1 MYEKSLK
8 ILGLSG
14 NFDRMDL
21 EVAYNKAKQK
31 SKNNLS
37 NEIIIKVIEDAYNY
51 LLEDMLNKEEAKINI
66 DNLPKQESIDIRLIT
81 LIKALEYTLDDESKI
96 DKELRNYDANFE
108 DLDNF
113 HSFSQQNADVHQIP
127 YQLLRIL
134 RSSVLLTLLPLRIL
148 EVWSNADTSFPVHF
162 HG

>member
-21 EVAYNKAKQK
+21 EVAYN
-31 SKNNLS
+31 N
-37 NEIIIKVIEDAYNY
+37 

-108 DLDNF
+108 DLDN
-113 HSFSQQNADVHQIP
+113 AVH
-127 YQLLRIL
+127 YFELVNMREALKNLKSRK
-134 RSSVLLTLLPLRIL
+134 
-148 EVWSNADTSFPVHF
+148 NK
-162 HG
+162 

>member
-108 DLDNF
+108 DLDN
-113 HSFSQQNADVHQIP
+113 AVHYFELVNMREALKNLKSIK
-127 YQLLRIL
+127 
-134 RSSVLLTLLPLRIL
+134 
-148 EVWSNADTSFPVHF
+148 NK
-162 HG
+162 

>member
-51 LLEDMLNKEEAKINI
+51 LLEDMLNKDEAKINI

-108 DLDNF
+108 DLDN
-113 HSFSQQNADVHQIP
+113 AVH
-127 YQLLRIL
+127 YFELVNMREALKNLKSRK
-134 RSSVLLTLLPLRIL
+134 
-148 EVWSNADTSFPVHF
+148 NK
-162 HG
+162 

>member
-8 ILGLSG
+8 ILELSG

-31 SKNNLS
+31 SKYNLS

-51 LLEDMLNKEEAKINI
+51 VLEDMLNKEDVKINL
-66 DNLPKQESIDIRLIT
+66 DNLPKQEPTDIRLIT

-96 DKELRNYDANFE
+96 DKELRSYDANFE
-108 DLDNF
+108 DLDNAIHYF
-113 HSFSQQNADVHQIP
+113 ELVNMKEALKNLKSRKNK
-127 YQLLRIL
+127 
-134 RSSVLLTLLPLRIL
+134 
-148 EVWSNADTSFPVHF
+148 
-162 HG
+162 

>member
-37 NEIIIKVIEDAYNY
+37 NEKIIKVIEDAYNY
-51 LLEDMLNKEEAKINI
+51 VLEDMLNKEEVKINI

-108 DLDNF
+108 DLDNAIHYF
-113 HSFSQQNADVHQIP
+113 ELVNMREAFKNLKSRKNK
-127 YQLLRIL
+127 
-134 RSSVLLTLLPLRIL
+134 
-148 EVWSNADTSFPVHF
+148 
-162 HG
+162 

>member
-1 MYEKSLK
+1 MKVIKMYEKSLK

-37 NEIIIKVIEDAYNY
+37 NEKIIKVIEDAYNY
-51 LLEDMLNKEEAKINI
+51 LLEDMLNKEEVKINI
-66 DNLPKQESIDIRLIT
+66 DNLPKQESMDIRLIT
-81 LIKALEYTLDDESKI
+81 LIKALEYTLDDELKI

-108 DLDNF
+108 DLDNAIHYF
-113 HSFSQQNADVHQIP
+113 ELVNMREALKNLKSRKNK
-127 YQLLRIL
+127 
-134 RSSVLLTLLPLRIL
+134 
-148 EVWSNADTSFPVHF
+148 
-162 HG
+162 

>member
-1 MYEKSLK
+1 MKVIKVYEKSLK

-37 NEIIIKVIEDAYNY
+37 NEKIIKVIEDAYNY
-51 LLEDMLNKEEAKINI
+51 VLEDMLNKEEAKINI

-108 DLDNF
+108 DLDNAIHYF
-113 HSFSQQNADVHQIP
+113 ELVKMREALKNLKSRKNK
-127 YQLLRIL
+127 
-134 RSSVLLTLLPLRIL
+134 
-148 EVWSNADTSFPVHF
+148 
-162 HG
+162 

>member
-1 MYEKSLK
+1 MKVIKVYEKSLK

-37 NEIIIKVIEDAYNY
+37 NEKIIKVIEDAYNY
-51 LLEDMLNKEEAKINI
+51 LLEDMLNKEESKINI
-66 DNLPKQESIDIRLIT
+66 DKLPKQESIDIRLIT

-108 DLDNF
+108 DLDNAIRYF
-113 HSFSQQNADVHQIP
+113 ELVNMREALKNLKSRKNK
-127 YQLLRIL
+127 
-134 RSSVLLTLLPLRIL
+134 
-148 EVWSNADTSFPVHF
+148 
-162 HG
+162 

>member
-37 NEIIIKVIEDAYNY
+37 NEKIIKVIEDAYNY
-51 LLEDMLNKEEAKINI
+51 VLEDMLNKEEAKINI

-81 LIKALEYTLDDESKI
+81 IIKALEYTLDDESKI
-96 DKELRNYDANFE
+96 DKELRNYDANFG
-108 DLDNF
+108 DLDNVIHYF
-113 HSFSQQNADVHQIP
+113 ELVNMREALKNLKSRKNK
-127 YQLLRIL
+127 
-134 RSSVLLTLLPLRIL
+134 
-148 EVWSNADTSFPVHF
+148 
-162 HG
+162 

>member
-37 NEIIIKVIEDAYNY
+37 NEKIIKVIEDAYNY
-51 LLEDMLNKEEAKINI
+51 LLEDMLNKEEVKINI

-108 DLDNF
+108 DLDNAIRYF
-113 HSFSQQNADVHQIP
+113 ELVNMREALKNLKSRKNK
-127 YQLLRIL
+127 
-134 RSSVLLTLLPLRIL
+134 
-148 EVWSNADTSFPVHF
+148 
-162 HG
+162 

>member
-31 SKNNLS
+31 SKDNLS

-51 LLEDMLNKEEAKINI
+51 VLEDMLNKEEVKINL
-66 DNLPKQESIDIRLIT
+66 DNLSKQEPTDIRLIT

-96 DKELRNYDANFE
+96 DKELRNYEANFE
-108 DLDNF
+108 DLDNAIHYF
-113 HSFSQQNADVHQIP
+113 ELVNMKEALKNLKSRKNK
-127 YQLLRIL
+127 
-134 RSSVLLTLLPLRIL
+134 
-148 EVWSNADTSFPVHF
+148 
-162 HG
+162 

>member
-51 LLEDMLNKEEAKINI
+51 VLEDMLNKEEAKINI
-66 DNLPKQESIDIRLIT
+66 DNLSKQESIDIRLIT

-108 DLDNF
+108 DLDNVIHYF
-113 HSFSQQNADVHQIP
+113 ELVNM
-127 YQLLRIL
+127 RE
-134 RSSVLLTLLPLRIL
+134 TLKNLKSRK
-148 EVWSNADTSFPVHF
+148 NK
-162 HG
+162 

>member
-1 MYEKSLK
+1 MKVIKVYEKSLK

-37 NEIIIKVIEDAYNY
+37 NEKIIKVIDDAYNY
-51 LLEDMLNKEEAKINI
+51 LLEDMLNKEEVKINI
-66 DNLPKQESIDIRLIT
+66 DNLPKQETIDIRLIT

-108 DLDNF
+108 DLDN
-113 HSFSQQNADVHQIP
+113 AVH
-127 YQLLRIL
+127 YFELVNMREALKNLKSRK
-134 RSSVLLTLLPLRIL
+134 
-148 EVWSNADTSFPVHF
+148 NK
-162 HG
+162 

>member
-37 NEIIIKVIEDAYNY
+37 NEKIIKVIEDAYNY
-51 LLEDMLNKEEAKINI
+51 VLEDMLNKEEVKINI

-108 DLDNF
+108 DLDNAIHYF
-113 HSFSQQNADVHQIP
+113 ELVNMREALKNLKSRKNK
-127 YQLLRIL
+127 
-134 RSSVLLTLLPLRIL
+134 
-148 EVWSNADTSFPVHF
+148 
-162 HG
+162 

>member
-21 EVAYNKAKQK
+21 EVAYNRAKQK

-108 DLDNF
+108 DLDN
-113 HSFSQQNADVHQIP
+113 AVH
-127 YQLLRIL
+127 YFELVNMREALKNLKSRK
-134 RSSVLLTLLPLRIL
+134 
-148 EVWSNADTSFPVHF
+148 NK
-162 HG
+162 

>member
-37 NEIIIKVIEDAYNY
+37 NEKIIKVIEDAYNY
-51 LLEDMLNKEEAKINI
+51 LLEDMLNKEEVKINI

-81 LIKALEYTLDDESKI
+81 LIKALEYTLNDESKI

-108 DLDNF
+108 DLDNAIHYF
-113 HSFSQQNADVHQIP
+113 ELVNMREALKNLKSRKNK
-127 YQLLRIL
+127 
-134 RSSVLLTLLPLRIL
+134 
-148 EVWSNADTSFPVHF
+148 
-162 HG
+162 

>member
-31 SKNNLS
+31 SKDNLS

-51 LLEDMLNKEEAKINI
+51 VLEDMLNKEEAKINI

-96 DKELRNYDANFE
+96 DKELRNYDANSE
-108 DLDNF
+108 DLDNAIHYF
-113 HSFSQQNADVHQIP
+113 ELVNMREALKNLKSRKNK
-127 YQLLRIL
+127 
-134 RSSVLLTLLPLRIL
+134 
-148 EVWSNADTSFPVHF
+148 
-162 HG
+162 

>member
-8 ILGLSG
+8 ILGLSD

-37 NEIIIKVIEDAYNY
+37 NEIIIKVIEDSYNY
-51 LLEDMLNKEEAKINI
+51 VLEDMLNKEEVEINI
-66 DNLPKQESIDIRLIT
+66 DNLPKQESMDIRLIT

-108 DLDNF
+108 DLDNAIHYF
-113 HSFSQQNADVHQIP
+113 ELVNMREALKNLKSRKNK
-127 YQLLRIL
+127 
-134 RSSVLLTLLPLRIL
+134 
-148 EVWSNADTSFPVHF
+148 
-162 HG
+162 

>member
-1 MYEKSLK
+1 MKVIKVYEKSLK

-51 LLEDMLNKEEAKINI
+51 LLEDMLNKEEVKINI
-66 DNLPKQESIDIRLIT
+66 NNLPKQESIDIRLIT

-108 DLDNF
+108 DLDNAIHYF
-113 HSFSQQNADVHQIP
+113 ELVNMREALKNLKSRKNK
-127 YQLLRIL
+127 
-134 RSSVLLTLLPLRIL
+134 
-148 EVWSNADTSFPVHF
+148 
-162 HG
+162 

>member
-108 DLDNF
+108 DLDNAIHYF
-113 HSFSQQNADVHQIP
+113 ELVNMREALKNLKSRKNK
-127 YQLLRIL
+127 
-134 RSSVLLTLLPLRIL
+134 
-148 EVWSNADTSFPVHF
+148 
-162 HG
+162 

>member
-51 LLEDMLNKEEAKINI
+51 VLEDMLNKEEVKINL
-66 DNLPKQESIDIRLIT
+66 DNLPKQEPTDIRLIT

-108 DLDNF
+108 DLDNTIHYF
-113 HSFSQQNADVHQIP
+113 ELVNMKEALKNLKSRKNK
-127 YQLLRIL
+127 
-134 RSSVLLTLLPLRIL
+134 
-148 EVWSNADTSFPVHF
+148 
-162 HG
+162 

>member
-37 NEIIIKVIEDAYNY
+37 NEKIIKVIEDAYNY
-51 LLEDMLNKEEAKINI
+51 LLEDMLNKEEVKINI
-66 DNLPKQESIDIRLIT
+66 DNLPKQESMDIRLIT

-108 DLDNF
+108 DLDNAIRYF
-113 HSFSQQNADVHQIP
+113 ELVNMREALKNLKSRKNK
-127 YQLLRIL
+127 
-134 RSSVLLTLLPLRIL
+134 
-148 EVWSNADTSFPVHF
+148 
-162 HG
+162 

>member
-8 ILGLSG
+8 ILGLSD

-51 LLEDMLNKEEAKINI
+51 VLEDMLNKEEVKINI

-108 DLDNF
+108 DLDNAIHYF
-113 HSFSQQNADVHQIP
+113 ELVNMREALKNLKSRKNK
-127 YQLLRIL
+127 
-134 RSSVLLTLLPLRIL
+134 
-148 EVWSNADTSFPVHF
+148 
-162 HG
+162 

>member
-37 NEIIIKVIEDAYNY
+37 NEKIIKVIEDAYNY
-51 LLEDMLNKEEAKINI
+51 VLEDMLNKEVEKGSGNI
-66 DNLPKQESIDIRLIT
+66 DCC
-81 LIKALEYTLDDESKI
+81 
-96 DKELRNYDANFE
+96 
-108 DLDNF
+108 
-113 HSFSQQNADVHQIP
+113 H
-127 YQLLRIL
+127 
-134 RSSVLLTLLPLRIL
+134 
-148 EVWSNADTSFPVHF
+148 
-162 HG
+162 

>member
-37 NEIIIKVIEDAYNY
+37 NEKIIKVIEDAYNY
-51 LLEDMLNKEEAKINI
+51 VLEDMLNKEEVKINI

-108 DLDNF
+108 DLDNAIRYF
-113 HSFSQQNADVHQIP
+113 ELVNMREALKNLKSRKNK
-127 YQLLRIL
+127 
-134 RSSVLLTLLPLRIL
+134 
-148 EVWSNADTSFPVHF
+148 
-162 HG
+162 

>member
-1 MYEKSLK
+1 MKVIKVYEKSLK

-51 LLEDMLNKEEAKINI
+51 VLEDMLNKEEAKINI
-66 DNLPKQESIDIRLIT
+66 DNLSKQESIDIRLIT

-108 DLDNF
+108 DLDNVIHYF
-113 HSFSQQNADVHQIP
+113 ELVNMREALKNLKSRKNK
-127 YQLLRIL
+127 
-134 RSSVLLTLLPLRIL
+134 
-148 EVWSNADTSFPVHF
+148 
-162 HG
+162 

>member
-8 ILGLSG
+8 ILGLSD

-51 LLEDMLNKEEAKINI
+51 VLEDMLNKEEVKINI

-96 DKELRNYDANFE
+96 DKELRNYEANFE
-108 DLDNF
+108 DLDNAIHYF
-113 HSFSQQNADVHQIP
+113 ELVNMREALKNLKSRKNK
-127 YQLLRIL
+127 
-134 RSSVLLTLLPLRIL
+134 
-148 EVWSNADTSFPVHF
+148 
-162 HG
+162 

>member
-51 LLEDMLNKEEAKINI
+51 VLEDMLNKEEAKINI
-66 DNLPKQESIDIRLIT
+66 DNLSKQESIDIRLIT

-108 DLDNF
+108 DLDNAIHYF
-113 HSFSQQNADVHQIP
+113 ELVNMREALKNLKSRKNK
-127 YQLLRIL
+127 
-134 RSSVLLTLLPLRIL
+134 
-148 EVWSNADTSFPVHF
+148 
-162 HG
+162 

>member
-37 NEIIIKVIEDAYNY
+37 NEKIIKVIEDAYNY
-51 LLEDMLNKEEAKINI
+51 LLEDMLNKEEVKINI

-81 LIKALEYTLDDESKI
+81 LIKALEYTLGDESKI

-108 DLDNF
+108 DLDNAIHYF
-113 HSFSQQNADVHQIP
+113 ELVNMREALKNLKSRKNK
-127 YQLLRIL
+127 
-134 RSSVLLTLLPLRIL
+134 
-148 EVWSNADTSFPVHF
+148 
-162 HG
+162 

>member
-1 MYEKSLK
+1 MKVIKVYEKSLK

-31 SKNNLS
+31 SKNDLS
-37 NEIIIKVIEDAYNY
+37 NEKIIKVIEDAYNY
-51 LLEDMLNKEEAKINI
+51 VLEDMLNKEEAKINI

-108 DLDNF
+108 DLDNAIHYF
-113 HSFSQQNADVHQIP
+113 ELVNMREALKNLKSRKNK
-127 YQLLRIL
+127 
-134 RSSVLLTLLPLRIL
+134 
-148 EVWSNADTSFPVHF
+148 
-162 HG
+162 

>member
-8 ILGLSG
+8 ILGLSD

-51 LLEDMLNKEEAKINI
+51 LLEDMLNKEETKINI
-66 DNLPKQESIDIRLIT
+66 DNLPKQESIDIGLIT

-96 DKELRNYDANFE
+96 DKELRNYDANSE
-108 DLDNF
+108 DLDNAIHYF
-113 HSFSQQNADVHQIP
+113 ELVNMREALKNLKSRKNK
-127 YQLLRIL
+127 
-134 RSSVLLTLLPLRIL
+134 
-148 EVWSNADTSFPVHF
+148 
-162 HG
+162 

>member
-1 MYEKSLK
+1 MKVIKVYEKSLK

-31 SKNNLS
+31 SKYNLS

-51 LLEDMLNKEEAKINI
+51 VLEDMLNKEDVKINL
-66 DNLPKQESIDIRLIT
+66 DNLPKQEPTDIRLIT

-96 DKELRNYDANFE
+96 DKELRGYDANFE
-108 DLDNF
+108 DLDNAIHYF
-113 HSFSQQNADVHQIP
+113 ELVNMREALKNLKSRKNK
-127 YQLLRIL
+127 
-134 RSSVLLTLLPLRIL
+134 
-148 EVWSNADTSFPVHF
+148 
-162 HG
+162 

>member
-37 NEIIIKVIEDAYNY
+37 NEKIIKVIEDAYNY
-51 LLEDMLNKEEAKINI
+51 LLEDMLNKEEVKINI
-66 DNLPKQESIDIRLIT
+66 DNLPKQESMDIRLIT
-81 LIKALEYTLDDESKI
+81 LIKALEYTLNDESKI

-108 DLDNF
+108 DLDNAIHYF
-113 HSFSQQNADVHQIP
+113 ELVNMREALKNLKSRKNK
-127 YQLLRIL
+127 
-134 RSSVLLTLLPLRIL
+134 
-148 EVWSNADTSFPVHF
+148 
-162 HG
+162 

>member
-1 MYEKSLK
+1 MKVIKVYEKSLK

-37 NEIIIKVIEDAYNY
+37 NEKIIKVIEDAYNY
-51 LLEDMLNKEEAKINI
+51 VLEDMLNKEEVKINI
-66 DNLPKQESIDIRLIT
+66 DNLSKQESIDIRLIT

-108 DLDNF
+108 DLDNVIHYF
-113 HSFSQQNADVHQIP
+113 ELVNMREALKNLKSRKNK
-127 YQLLRIL
+127 
-134 RSSVLLTLLPLRIL
+134 
-148 EVWSNADTSFPVHF
+148 
-162 HG
+162 